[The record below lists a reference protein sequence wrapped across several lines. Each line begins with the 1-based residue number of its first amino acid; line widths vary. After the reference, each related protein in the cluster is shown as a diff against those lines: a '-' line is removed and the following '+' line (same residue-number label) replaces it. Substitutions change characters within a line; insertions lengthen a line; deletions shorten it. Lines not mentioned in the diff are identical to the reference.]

1 MRIGALAAATGTTP
15 KTIRFYE
22 QAGLLPA
29 PPRTPVGYRDYPDG
43 AAGQLDF
50 VHSAR
55 AVGLTLAEIR
65 GILTIRNSGQ
75 PPCAHVVTIIDRH
88 LADIERRLG
97 ELRTTR
103 TLLKELARTAA
114 DTDPATCEEGSVCRI
129 LTDPQASPGG

>member
-22 QAGLLPA
+22 QAGLLAGPA
-29 PPRTPVGYRDYPDG
+29 PDPRRLPRLPRRGRRNSF
-43 AAGQLDF
+43 DF

-88 LADIERRLG
+88 
-97 ELRTTR
+97 
-103 TLLKELARTAA
+103 
-114 DTDPATCEEGSVCRI
+114 PC
-129 LTDPQASPGG
+129 